1 MIKINAFGQCS
12 EDILGTGIGECP
24 ITDLGDLQGLGLLK
38 KGTTLSIATTDS
50 FNETAFRALITDGK
64 LHQVINSYAFEDTTP
79 ESERSTSSVGLMESV
94 RAGKPMYNF
103 TFKKGLG
110 FHKAV
115 YSLKGQNRW
124 DAMFYFTKGILMA
137 HNTSKTSLKGFNAGM
152 LDVDSYKFKVGA
164 ETEFSKATLQL
175 VSAEEFNTRWVFF
188 PYEEIGFNALEID
201 GVVQAEVAI
210 NNLPL
215 GNADTTIDVTL
226 VDGYNSSISYA
237 SLFDAVGDWKVLV
250 NGASVTISAVSF
262 TGNVVTLIIP
272 ELATGEVV
280 EVSLNGIVADTE
292 LKYYK
297 SNTATVTVGI

>member
-38 KGTTLSIATTDS
+38 KGTTLSIATDS
-50 FNETAFRALITDGK
+50 FDETAFRALITDGK

-137 HNTSKTSLKGFNAGM
+137 YNTSKTALKGFNAGM

-201 GVVQAEVAI
+201 GVIQAEVAFDSVL
-210 NNLPL
+210 NQ
-215 GNADTTIDVTL
+215 GDTSIKVTL

-237 SLFDAVGDWKVLV
+237 SLFDTVGDWKVLV
-250 NGASVTISAVSF
+250 NGVNATISAVSI
-262 TGNVVTLIIP
+262 TANVATLTVAS
-272 ELATGEVV
+272 LSATEVV

-297 SNTATVTVGI
+297 SNTASTTVIV

>member
-38 KGTTLSIATTDS
+38 KGTTLSIATDS
-50 FNETAFRALITDGK
+50 FDETAFRALITDGK

-137 HNTSKTSLKGFNAGM
+137 YNTSKTALKGFNAGM

-201 GVVQAEVAI
+201 GVIQAEVAFDSVPV
-210 NNLPL
+210 NL
-215 GNADTTIDVTL
+215 DTSIDVTL

-237 SLFDAVGDWKVLV
+237 PLFDAVGDWSVLV
-250 NGASVTISAVSF
+250 DGASVTISAVSI
-262 TGNVVTLIIP
+262 TGNVATLTIP
-272 ELATGEVV
+272 TLATADVV

-297 SNTATVTVGI
+297 SNTATATVTA

>member
-38 KGTTLSIATTDS
+38 KGTTLSIATDS
-50 FNETAFRALITDGK
+50 FDETAFRALITDGK

-137 HNTSKTSLKGFNAGM
+137 YNTSKTSLKGFNAGM

-201 GVVQAEVAI
+201 GVIQSEVAI
-210 NNLPL
+210 DIIEN
-215 GNADTTIDVTL
+215 GDTTIKVTL

-237 SLFDAVGDWKVLV
+237 SLFDAVGDWKVLID
-250 NGASVTISAVSF
+250 GSIETISAVSI
-262 TGNVVTLIIP
+262 TGDVV
-272 ELATGEVV
+272 ELTCGVLSVNRVV
-280 EVSLNGIVADTE
+280 EVSLNGIVADDE

-297 SNTATVTVGI
+297 SNTATATVV

>member
-38 KGTTLSIATTDS
+38 KGTTLSIATGS
-50 FNETAFRALITDGK
+50 FDETAFRALITDGK

-137 HNTSKTSLKGFNAGM
+137 YNTSKTALKGFNAGM
-152 LDVDSYKFKVGA
+152 LDVDSYKFKVGS

-201 GVVQAEVAI
+201 GVIQAEVAFESVPG
-210 NNLPL
+210 NL
-215 GNADTTIDVTL
+215 DTSIDVTL

-237 SLFDAVGDWKVLV
+237 PLFDAVGDWSVLV
-250 NGASVTISAVSF
+250 DGASVTISAVSI
-262 TGNVVTLIIP
+262 TGNVATLTIP
-272 ELATGEVV
+272 TLATADVV
-280 EVSLNGIVADTE
+280 EVSLNGVVADTE

-297 SNTATVTVGI
+297 SNTATATVTA

>member
-38 KGTTLSIATTDS
+38 KGTTLSIATDS
-50 FNETAFRALITDGK
+50 FDETAFRALITDGK

-137 HNTSKTSLKGFNAGM
+137 YNTSKTALKGFNAGM

-201 GVVQAEVAI
+201 GVIQSEVAF
-210 NNLPL
+210 NSAPANL
-215 GNADTTIDVTL
+215 DTTLEVNL

-237 SLFDAVGDWKVLV
+237 SLFDAVGNWKVLV
-250 NGASVTISAVSF
+250 DGASVTISAVSI
-262 TGNVVTLIIP
+262 TGNVATLTIP
-272 ELATGEVV
+272 ALATNDVV
-280 EVSLNGIVADTE
+280 EVYLNGIVADDE

-297 SNTATVTVGI
+297 SNSAKVKVVA

>member
-38 KGTTLSIATTDS
+38 KGTALSIATDS
-50 FNETAFRALITDGK
+50 FDETSFRGLITDGK

-137 HNTSKTSLKGFNAGM
+137 YNTSKTSLKGFNAGM
-152 LDVDSYKFKVGA
+152 LDVDSYKFKVSA

-201 GVVQAEVAI
+201 GVIQAEVAI
-210 NNLPL
+210 QS
-215 GNADTTIDVTL
+215 TIGASSTSVEVSL

-237 SLFDAVGDWKVLV
+237 SLFDAVGDWKALV
-250 NGASVTISAVSF
+250 QGDVVTISAVSIS
-262 TGNVVTLIIP
+262 GNVAILTIP
-272 ELATGEVV
+272 AVNEDDVV

-297 SNTATVTVGI
+297 SNTAKTEVTA

>member
-1 MIKINAFGQCS
+1 
-12 EDILGTGIGECP
+12 
-24 ITDLGDLQGLGLLK
+24 
-38 KGTTLSIATTDS
+38 
-50 FNETAFRALITDGK
+50 
-64 LHQVINSYAFEDTTP
+64 
-79 ESERSTSSVGLMESV
+79 
-94 RAGKPMYNF
+94 
-103 TFKKGLG
+103 
-110 FHKAV
+110 
-115 YSLKGQNRW
+115 
-124 DAMFYFTKGILMA
+124 
-137 HNTSKTSLKGFNAGM
+137 M

-201 GVVQAEVAI
+201 GVIQSEVAI

-215 GNADTTIDVTL
+215 GNTDTIIEVTL

-250 NGASVTISAVSF
+250 DGASVTISAVSI
-262 TGNVVTLIIP
+262 TGNVATLTIP
-272 ELATGEVV
+272 ALATNDVV

-297 SNTATVTVGI
+297 SNTVTEKVV

>member
-38 KGTTLSIATTDS
+38 KGTALSIATDS
-50 FNETAFRALITDGK
+50 FDETSFRGLITDGK

-137 HNTSKTSLKGFNAGM
+137 YNTSKTSLKGFNAGM
-152 LDVDSYKFKVGA
+152 LDVDSYKFKVSA

-201 GVVQAEVAI
+201 GVIQAEVTFSGGAVGNLDTQVAI
-210 NNLPL
+210 E
-215 GNADTTIDVTL
+215 L

-250 NGASVTISAVSF
+250 DGVSVTISAVSI
-262 TGNVVTLIIP
+262 TGNVATLTIP
-272 ELATGEVV
+272 ALATGEVV
-280 EVSLNGIVADTE
+280 EVSLNGIVSDTE

-297 SNTATVTVGI
+297 SDTVTATVTA

>member
-12 EDILGTGIGECP
+12 EDILGTGIGECL

-38 KGTTLSIATTDS
+38 KGTTLSIATDS
-50 FNETAFRALITDGK
+50 FDETAFRALITDGK

-137 HNTSKTSLKGFNAGM
+137 YNTSKTALKGFNAGM

-201 GVVQAEVAI
+201 GVIQAEVAFSGGEVG
-210 NNLPL
+210 NL
-215 GNADTTIDVTL
+215 DTQVAVEL

-250 NGASVTISAVSF
+250 NGASVTISAVSI
-262 TGNVVTLIIP
+262 TGNVATLTIP
-272 ELATGEVV
+272 ALATGQVV
-280 EVSLNGIVADTE
+280 EVSLNDIVADDE

-297 SNTATVTVGI
+297 SNTATATVVV

>member
-38 KGTTLSIATTDS
+38 KGTTLSIATDY

-137 HNTSKTSLKGFNAGM
+137 YNTSKTALKGFNAGM

-201 GVVQAEVAI
+201 GVIQSEIAI

-215 GNADTTIDVTL
+215 GNTDTIIEVNL

-250 NGASVTISAVSF
+250 DGASVTISAVSI
-262 TGNVVTLIIP
+262 TGNLATLTIP
-272 ELATGEVV
+272 ASTGEVV
-280 EVSLNGIVADTE
+280 EVSLNGIVADDE

-297 SNTATVTVGI
+297 SNTAKTTVV

>member
-38 KGTTLSIATTDS
+38 KGTTLSIATDS
-50 FNETAFRALITDGK
+50 FDETAFRALITDGK

-137 HNTSKTSLKGFNAGM
+137 YNTSKTALKGFNAGM

-201 GVVQAEVAI
+201 GVIQAEVAFCFVPV
-210 NNLPL
+210 NL
-215 GNADTTIDVTL
+215 DTSIKVTL

-237 SLFDAVGDWKVLV
+237 SLFDTVGDWKVLV
-250 NGASVTISAVSF
+250 DGVNATISAVSI
-262 TGNVVTLIIP
+262 TANVATLTILA
-272 ELATGEVV
+272 LATADVV

-297 SNTATVTVGI
+297 SNTATATVTA

>member
-1 MIKINAFGQCS
+1 MININAFGQCAD
-12 EDILGTGIGECP
+12 DILGTGIGECP

-38 KGTTLSIATTDS
+38 KGTNLTIATDS
-50 FNETAFRALITDGK
+50 FDETAFRALITDGK

-137 HNTSKTSLKGFNAGM
+137 YNTSKTQLKGFNAGM

-201 GVVQAEVAI
+201 GVIQSEVAFNI
-210 NNLPL
+210 APIA
-215 GNADTTIDVTL
+215 ADETVEVTL

-237 SLFDAVGDWKVLV
+237 SLFDEVADWKVNV
-250 NGASVTISAVSF
+250 NGSDFVISAVTI
-262 TGNVVTLIIP
+262 TGNVAILTIP
-272 ELATGEVV
+272 ALAATNVV
-280 EVSLNGIVADTE
+280 EVSLNGIVADDE

-297 SNTATVTVGI
+297 SNTITATIA

>member
-38 KGTTLSIATTDS
+38 KGTTLSIATDS
-50 FNETAFRALITDGK
+50 FDETAFRALITDGK

-137 HNTSKTSLKGFNAGM
+137 YNTSKTSLKGFNAGM

-201 GVVQAEVAI
+201 GVIQSEVAFDATPA
-210 NNLPL
+210 NL
-215 GNADTTIDVTL
+215 DTTIEVTL

-250 NGASVTISAVSF
+250 DGSSVTISAVSIV
-262 TGNVVTLIIP
+262 GNVATLTIP
-272 ELATGEVV
+272 ALATSDVV
-280 EVSLNGIVADTE
+280 EVYLNGIVADDE

-297 SNTATVTVGI
+297 SNTAKATVV

>member
-38 KGTTLSIATTDS
+38 KGTTLSIATDL
-50 FNETAFRALITDGK
+50 FDETAFRALITDGIF
-64 LHQVINSYAFEDTTP
+64 HQVINSYAFEDTTP

-137 HNTSKTSLKGFNAGM
+137 YNTSKTSLKGFNAGM

-201 GVVQAEVAI
+201 GVIQSEVAFDSI
-210 NNLPL
+210 PNNL
-215 GNADTTIDVTL
+215 DTTIEVTL

-250 NGASVTISAVSF
+250 DGASVTISAVSI
-262 TGNVVTLIIP
+262 TGNVATLTIP
-272 ELATGEVV
+272 ALSAGRVV
-280 EVSLNGIVADTE
+280 EVSLNGIVADDE

-297 SNTATVTVGI
+297 SNTATATVIA

>member
-38 KGTTLSIATTDS
+38 KGTSLSIATDS
-50 FNETAFRALITDGK
+50 FDETAFRALITDGK

-137 HNTSKTSLKGFNAGM
+137 YNTSKTALKGFNAGM

-201 GVVQAEVAI
+201 GVIQAEVAFDSV
-210 NNLPL
+210 PED
-215 GNADTTIDVTL
+215 GNTSVKVTL

-237 SLFDAVGDWKVLV
+237 SLFDTVGDWKVLV
-250 NGASVTISAVSF
+250 NGVNATISAVSI
-262 TGNVVTLIIP
+262 TANVATLTIP
-272 ELATGEVV
+272 ALGLAEVV
-280 EVSLNGIVADTE
+280 EVYLNGIVADTE
-292 LKYYK
+292 FKYYK
-297 SNTATVTVGI
+297 SNTATATVIA

>member
-38 KGTTLSIATTDS
+38 KGTTLSIATDS
-50 FNETAFRALITDGK
+50 FDETAFRALITDGK

-137 HNTSKTSLKGFNAGM
+137 YNTSKTALKGFNAGM

-201 GVVQAEVAI
+201 GVIQAEVAFDS
-210 NNLPL
+210 PQSA
-215 GNADTTIDVTL
+215 GDPVSVTL

-237 SLFDAVGDWKVLV
+237 SLFDAIGDWSVKI
-250 NGASVTISAVSF
+250 NGESATISAVS
-262 TGNVVTLIIP
+262 V
-272 ELATGEVV
+272 TGEVLEIV
-280 EVSLNGIVADTE
+280 TSPIIASTDILEVSLNGIVADTE

-297 SNTATVTVGI
+297 SNTATATVV

>member
-38 KGTTLSIATTDS
+38 KGTSLSIATDS
-50 FNETAFRALITDGK
+50 FDETAFRALITDGK

-137 HNTSKTSLKGFNAGM
+137 YNTSKTALKGFNAGM

-201 GVVQAEVAI
+201 GVIQSEIAI

-215 GNADTTIDVTL
+215 GNTDTIVEVTL

-237 SLFDAVGDWKVLV
+237 SLFDNVGDWKVLV
-250 NGASVTISAVSF
+250 DGVNATISAVSI
-262 TGNVVTLIIP
+262 TANVATLTIP
-272 ELATGEVV
+272 ALSTGEVV
-280 EVSLNGIVADTE
+280 EVSLKGIVADTE

-297 SNTATVTVGI
+297 SNTATVTVIA

>member
-38 KGTTLSIATTDS
+38 KGTTLSIATDS
-50 FNETAFRALITDGK
+50 FDETAFRALITDGK
-64 LHQVINSYAFEDTTP
+64 LHQVISSYAFEDTTP

-137 HNTSKTSLKGFNAGM
+137 YNTSKTALKGFNAGM

-201 GVVQAEVAI
+201 GVIQSEVSFDDTPA
-210 NNLPL
+210 NL
-215 GNADTTIDVTL
+215 DTTIKVTL

-237 SLFDAVGDWKVLV
+237 SLFDAVGDWSVLV
-250 NGASVTISAVSF
+250 DGASVVISTVSI
-262 TGNVVTLIIP
+262 TGNVATLTIP
-272 ELATGEVV
+272 ALATADVV
-280 EVSLNGIVADTE
+280 EVSLNGIVADAE
-292 LKYYK
+292 MKYYK
-297 SNTATVTVGI
+297 SNTATATVV

>member
-38 KGTTLSIATTDS
+38 KGTTLSIATDS

-137 HNTSKTSLKGFNAGM
+137 YNTSKTSLKGFNAGM

-201 GVVQAEVAI
+201 GVIQSEIAI

-215 GNADTTIDVTL
+215 GNVDTIIEVNL
-226 VDGYNSSISYA
+226 VDGYNSSISYT
-237 SLFDAVGDWKVLV
+237 SLFDAVADWKVLV
-250 NGASVTISAVSF
+250 NGASVTISAVSIV
-262 TGNVVTLIIP
+262 GNSANLTIP
-272 ELATGEVV
+272 ALATDDVV
-280 EVSLNGIVADTE
+280 EVSLNGIVADDE

-297 SNTATVTVGI
+297 SNTAKTTVV

>member
-38 KGTTLSIATTDS
+38 KGTTLSIATDS
-50 FNETAFRALITDGK
+50 FDETAFRALIKDGK

-137 HNTSKTSLKGFNAGM
+137 YNTSKTSLKGFNAGM

-201 GVVQAEVAI
+201 GVIQAEVAFAS
-210 NNLPL
+210 LSL
-215 GNADTTIDVTL
+215 VGTDTELDVTL
-226 VDGYNSSISYA
+226 VDGYNRSISYA

-250 NGASVTISAVSF
+250 NGTSVTISAVSI
-262 TGNVVTLIIP
+262 TGNMARLTVP
-272 ELATGEVV
+272 ALAADDIV
-280 EVSLNGIVADTE
+280 EVSLNGIVADDE

-297 SNTATVTVGI
+297 SNTATATA

>member
-38 KGTTLSIATTDS
+38 KGTTLSIATDL
-50 FNETAFRALITDGK
+50 FDETAFRALITDGK

-137 HNTSKTSLKGFNAGM
+137 YNTSKTSLKGFNAGM

-201 GVVQAEVAI
+201 GVIQSEVAFDSI
-210 NNLPL
+210 PNNL
-215 GNADTTIDVTL
+215 DTTIEVTL

-250 NGASVTISAVSF
+250 DGASVTISAVSI
-262 TGNVVTLIIP
+262 TGNVATLTIP
-272 ELATGEVV
+272 ALSAGRVV
-280 EVSLNGIVADTE
+280 EVSLNGIVADDE

-297 SNTATVTVGI
+297 SNTATATVIA

>member
-38 KGTTLSIATTDS
+38 KGTTLSIATDS
-50 FNETAFRALITDGK
+50 FDETSFRALITGGK

-137 HNTSKTSLKGFNAGM
+137 YNTSKTSLKGFNAGM

-201 GVVQAEVAI
+201 GVVQSEVAFDSVPV
-210 NNLPL
+210 NL
-215 GNADTTIDVTL
+215 DTSIDVTL

-237 SLFDAVGDWKVLV
+237 PLFDAVGDWSVLV
-250 NGASVTISAVSF
+250 DGASVTISAVSI
-262 TGNVVTLIIP
+262 TGNVATLTIP
-272 ELATGEVV
+272 TLATADVV
-280 EVSLNGIVADTE
+280 EVSLNGVVADTE

-297 SNTATVTVGI
+297 SNTATATVTA

>member
-38 KGTTLSIATTDS
+38 KGTTLSIATDS
-50 FNETAFRALITDGK
+50 FDEIAFRALITDGK

-137 HNTSKTSLKGFNAGM
+137 HNTSKTALKGFNAGM

-188 PYEEIGFNALEID
+188 PYKEIGFNALEID
-201 GVVQAEVAI
+201 GVIQAEVAI

-215 GNADTTIDVTL
+215 GSLDTIIEVTL
-226 VDGYNSSISYA
+226 VDGYNNSISYA
-237 SLFDAVGDWKVLV
+237 SLFDAVEDWKVLV
-250 NGASVTISAVSF
+250 NGASVTISAVSIV
-262 TGNVVTLIIP
+262 GNSANLTIP
-272 ELATGEVV
+272 ALATSDVV
-280 EVSLNGIVADTE
+280 DISLNGIVADDE

-297 SNTATVTVGI
+297 SNTATTVVV

>member
-12 EDILGTGIGECP
+12 EDILGTGVGECP

-38 KGTTLSIATTDS
+38 KGTTLSIATDS
-50 FNETAFRALITDGK
+50 FDETAFRALITDGY

-79 ESERSTSSVGLMESV
+79 ESERSTSSIGLMESV

-110 FHKAV
+110 FHKAL

-124 DAMFYFTKGILMA
+124 DAMFYFSKGILMA
-137 HNTSKTSLKGFNAGM
+137 YNTSKTSLKGFNAGM

-201 GVVQAEVAI
+201 GVIQTQVAI
-210 NNLPL
+210 STAI
-215 GNADTTIDVTL
+215 GNADTNVDVTL

-250 NGASVTISAVSF
+250 DGVSATISSATLAGEVITLAIPAV
-262 TGNVVTLIIP
+262 
-272 ELATGEVV
+272 ATGEVV
-280 EVSLNGIVADTE
+280 EVSLNGVVADTE

-297 SNTATVTVGI
+297 SNTATATV

>member
-137 HNTSKTSLKGFNAGM
+137 HNTSKTALKGFNAGM

-201 GVVQAEVAI
+201 GVVQSEVSIISA
-210 NNLPL
+210 LY
-215 GNADTTIDVTL
+215 ASDTTIEVTL

-237 SLFDAVGDWKVLV
+237 SLFDTVGDWKVLV
-250 NGASVTISAVSF
+250 DGVSVTISAVSI
-262 TGNVVTLIIP
+262 TGNYATLTIP
-272 ELATGEVV
+272 AVSGGEVV
-280 EVSLNGIVADTE
+280 DVSLKGIVADDE

-297 SNTATVTVGI
+297 SNTAKTTVV

>member
-38 KGTTLSIATTDS
+38 KGTSLSIATDS
-50 FNETAFRALITDGK
+50 FDETAFRALITDGK

-137 HNTSKTSLKGFNAGM
+137 YNTSKTSLKGFNAGM

-201 GVVQAEVAI
+201 GVIESVVSYNTNLTDLSTNIEVS
-210 NNLPL
+210 
-215 GNADTTIDVTL
+215 L

-250 NGASVTISAVSF
+250 DDVAVTISAVSV
-262 TGNVVTLIIP
+262 TGTAVSLTVPALN
-272 ELATGEVV
+272 ENEVV
-280 EVSLNGIVADTE
+280 KVSLNGVVADTE

-297 SNTATVTVGI
+297 SNTATDTVV

>member
-38 KGTTLSIATTDS
+38 KGTTFSIATDS
-50 FNETAFRALITDGK
+50 FDETAFRALITDGK

-137 HNTSKTSLKGFNAGM
+137 YNTSKTALKGFNAGM

-215 GNADTTIDVTL
+215 GNTDTIVEVTL

-250 NGASVTISAVSF
+250 NGASVTISAVSIV
-262 TGNVVTLIIP
+262 GNVAVLTIP
-272 ELATGEVV
+272 ALATGQVV
-280 EVSLNGIVADTE
+280 EVSLNDIVADDE

-297 SNTATVTVGI
+297 SNTATATVEA

>member
-38 KGTTLSIATTDS
+38 KGTTLSIATDS

-94 RAGKPMYNF
+94 RSGKPMYNF

-152 LDVDSYKFKVGA
+152 LDVDSYKFKVGT

-201 GVVQAEVAI
+201 GVIQAEVAI
-210 NNLPL
+210 TSSLY
-215 GNADTTIDVTL
+215 ASDTTIEVTL

-250 NGASVTISAVSF
+250 DGASVTISAVSV
-262 TGNVVTLIIP
+262 TGNYATLTIPVVSG
-272 ELATGEVV
+272 GEVV
-280 EVSLNGIVADTE
+280 DVSLNGIVADDE

-297 SNTATVTVGI
+297 SNTATTKDEA

>member
-1 MIKINAFGQCS
+1 MIKINAFGQCAD
-12 EDILGTGIGECP
+12 DILGTGIGECP
-24 ITDLGDLQGLGLLK
+24 ITDLGDLMGLGLLK
-38 KGTTLSIATTDS
+38 KGTALTIATDS
-50 FNETAFRALITDGK
+50 FDETTFRALITDGK

-137 HNTSKTSLKGFNAGM
+137 TASSKTYLKGFNAGM
-152 LDVDSYKFKVGA
+152 LDVDSYKFKVGS

-175 VSAEEFNTRWVFF
+175 VSAEEFNTRWAFF

-201 GVVQAEVAI
+201 GVIQAELAI
-210 NNLPL
+210 TSVPND
-215 GNADTTIDVTL
+215 GDTTINVTL

-237 SLFDAVGDWKVLV
+237 PLFDAVGDWSVLV
-250 NGASVTISAVSF
+250 DGASVTISAVSI
-262 TGNVVTLIIP
+262 TGTTAKLTIP
-272 ELATGEVV
+272 ALATGEVV

-297 SNTATVTVGI
+297 SNTATATVIA

>member
-1 MIKINAFGQCS
+1 MININAFGQCS
-12 EDILGTGIGECP
+12 DDILGTGIGECP

-38 KGTTLSIATTDS
+38 KGTNLTISTDS
-50 FNETAFRALITDGK
+50 FDEVAFRALITDGK

-137 HNTSKTSLKGFNAGM
+137 YNTSKTQLKGFNAGM

-201 GVVQAEVAI
+201 GVIQSEIA
-210 NNLPL
+210 L
-215 GNADTTIDVTL
+215 NAVPANTDTSIDVTL

-237 SLFDAVGDWKVLV
+237 SLFDEVADWLVTV
-250 NGASVTISAVSF
+250 NGASVVISAVTIS
-262 TGNVVTLIIP
+262 GNVANLTIP
-272 ELATGEVV
+272 ALASADVV
-280 EVSLNGIVADTE
+280 NVSLNGIVADDE

-297 SNTATVTVGI
+297 SNTVTVTIA

>member
-38 KGTTLSIATTDS
+38 KGTTLSIATDS
-50 FNETAFRALITDGK
+50 FDETAFRALITDGK

-137 HNTSKTSLKGFNAGM
+137 YNTSKTSLKGFNAGM

-201 GVVQAEVAI
+201 GVIQAEVAFDSV
-210 NNLPL
+210 PQD
-215 GNADTTIDVTL
+215 GTTSVNVTL

-237 SLFDAVGDWKVLV
+237 SLFDTVGDWKVLV
-250 NGASVTISAVSF
+250 AGVNATISAVSI
-262 TGNVVTLIIP
+262 TANVATLTIP
-272 ELATGEVV
+272 ALGFAEVV

-297 SNTATVTVGI
+297 SNTATATVIA

>member
-38 KGTTLSIATTDS
+38 KGTTLSIATDS
-50 FNETAFRALITDGK
+50 FDETAFRALITDGK

-103 TFKKGLG
+103 IFKKGLG

-137 HNTSKTSLKGFNAGM
+137 YNTSKTALKGFNAGM

-201 GVVQAEVAI
+201 GVIQSEIAI

-215 GNADTTIDVTL
+215 GNTNTSIDVTL

-250 NGASVTISAVSF
+250 DGASVTISAVSIV
-262 TGNVVTLIIP
+262 GNVANLTIP
-272 ELATGEVV
+272 ALATTDVV
-280 EVSLNGIVADTE
+280 EVSLNRIVADTE

-297 SNTATVTVGI
+297 SNTAKATVV

>member
-12 EDILGTGIGECP
+12 EDILGTGVGECP
-24 ITDLGDLQGLGLLK
+24 ITDLGDLMGIGLLK
-38 KGTTLSIATTDS
+38 KGTTLSIATDS
-50 FNETAFRALITDGK
+50 FDETAFRALITDGK
-64 LHQVINSYAFEDTTP
+64 LHQVINSSAFEDTTP
-79 ESERSTSSVGLMESV
+79 ESERSTSSIGLMESV

-110 FHKAV
+110 FHKAL

-124 DAMFYFTKGILMA
+124 DAMFYFSKGILMA
-137 HNTSKTSLKGFNAGM
+137 YNTSKTSLKGFNAGM

-201 GVVQAEVAI
+201 GVIQTQVAI
-210 NNLPL
+210 STAI
-215 GNADTTIDVTL
+215 GNADTNVDVTL

-250 NGASVTISAVSF
+250 DGVSVTISSATLAGEVITLAIPAV
-262 TGNVVTLIIP
+262 
-272 ELATGEVV
+272 ATGEVV
-280 EVSLNGIVADTE
+280 EVSLNGVVADTE

-297 SNTATVTVGI
+297 SNTATETVV

>member
-38 KGTTLSIATTDS
+38 KGTTLSIATDS
-50 FNETAFRALITDGK
+50 FDETAFRALITDGK

-137 HNTSKTSLKGFNAGM
+137 YNTSKTALKGFNAGM

-188 PYEEIGFNALEID
+188 PYDEIGFNALEID
-201 GVVQAEVAI
+201 GVIQSEVSFNATPA
-210 NNLPL
+210 NL
-215 GNADTTIDVTL
+215 DTTIEVTL

-237 SLFDAVGDWKVLV
+237 SLFDAVGDWSVLV
-250 NGASVTISAVSF
+250 DGASVVISTVSI
-262 TGNVVTLIIP
+262 TGNVATLTIP
-272 ELATGEVV
+272 ALATADVV
-280 EVSLNGIVADTE
+280 EVSLNGIVADAE
-292 LKYYK
+292 MKYYK
-297 SNTATVTVGI
+297 SNTATVTV

>member
-1 MIKINAFGQCS
+1 MININAFGQCAD
-12 EDILGTGIGECP
+12 DILGTGIGECP

-38 KGTTLSIATTDS
+38 KGTNLTIATDS
-50 FNETAFRALITDGK
+50 FDETAFRALITDGK

-137 HNTSKTSLKGFNAGM
+137 TNTAKTQLKGFNAGM

-201 GVVQAEVAI
+201 GVIQSEVAFNI
-210 NNLPL
+210 APIA
-215 GNADTTIDVTL
+215 ADETVEVTL

-237 SLFDAVGDWKVLV
+237 SLFDAVADWLV
-250 NGASVTISAVSF
+250 NVNGSAVVISAVTI
-262 TGNVVTLIIP
+262 TGNVAILTIP
-272 ELATGEVV
+272 SLSSTNVV
-280 EVSLNGIVADTE
+280 EVSLNGIVSDDE

-297 SNTATVTVGI
+297 SNTITATIA

>member
-38 KGTTLSIATTDS
+38 KGTTLSIDTDS
-50 FNETAFRALITDGK
+50 FDETAFRALITDGK

-137 HNTSKTSLKGFNAGM
+137 YNTSKTSLKGFNAGM

-201 GVVQAEVAI
+201 GVIQAEVAFDSV
-210 NNLPL
+210 PQD
-215 GNADTTIDVTL
+215 GTTSVNVTL

-237 SLFDAVGDWKVLV
+237 SLFDTVGDWKVLV
-250 NGASVTISAVSF
+250 AGVNATISAVSI
-262 TGNVVTLIIP
+262 TANVATLTIP
-272 ELATGEVV
+272 ALGFAEVV

-297 SNTATVTVGI
+297 SNTATATVIA

>member
-38 KGTTLSIATTDS
+38 KGTTLSIVTDS
-50 FNETAFRALITDGK
+50 FDETAFRALITDGK

-137 HNTSKTSLKGFNAGM
+137 YNTSKTALKGFNAGM

-201 GVVQAEVAI
+201 GVIQAEVAI

-215 GNADTTIDVTL
+215 GHTDTSIDVTL

-237 SLFDAVGDWKVLV
+237 SLFDAVGDWKVFV
-250 NGASVTISAVSF
+250 NGASVTISAVSI
-262 TGNVVTLIIP
+262 TGNMARLTIP
-272 ELATGEVV
+272 ALATSEVV
-280 EVSLNGIVADTE
+280 EVFLNGIVADDE

-297 SNTATVTVGI
+297 SNTAKAIVA